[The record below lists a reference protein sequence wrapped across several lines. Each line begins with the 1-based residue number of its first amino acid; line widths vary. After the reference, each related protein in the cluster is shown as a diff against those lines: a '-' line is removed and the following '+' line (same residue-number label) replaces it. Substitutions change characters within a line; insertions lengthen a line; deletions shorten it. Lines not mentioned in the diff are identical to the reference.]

1 MAQATEH
8 IGCAGWAIPKRSADA
23 LPPPGSHL
31 HRYARRFN
39 AVEINSSFYRPHRR
53 TTYERWADSVP
64 DDFRF
69 SVKVPKDITHK
80 ARLAGSAE
88 RLSAFLDE
96 IAGLGDKL
104 GPLLLQLP
112 PGLAFDRPV
121 ADMFFD
127 DLRQRFSGVVVCEPR
142 NATWFGRAA
151 AALLRKFEI
160 GRVGADPASVPAA
173 AKPAAYAGVCY
184 YRLHGSPRVYYSAYA
199 SEELTALAA
208 RIQKETARGHDVWCI
223 FDNTAEGAAQANALS
238 LQALLEKA

>member
-8 IGCAGWAIPKRSADA
+8 IGCAGWAIPKLSADA

-31 HRYARRFN
+31 QRYARRFD

-80 ARLAGSAE
+80 ARLSGSAE
-88 RLSAFLDE
+88 RLSAFLHE

-121 ADMFFD
+121 ADTFFD
-127 DLRQRFSGVVVCEPR
+127 DLRQQFSGVVVCEPR
-142 NATWFGRAA
+142 NATWFSRTA
-151 AALLRKFEI
+151 AALLRKHRI
-160 GRVGADPASVPAA
+160 GRVGADPATVPTA
-173 AKPAAYAGVCY
+173 AKPAAYGGICY
-184 YRLHGSPRVYYSAYA
+184 YRLHGSPRVYYSAYEK
-199 SEELTALAA
+199 EELAA
-208 RIQKETARGHDVWCI
+208 RAGRIRKDAARGHDVWCI
-223 FDNTAEGAAQANALS
+223 FDNTAEGAAQANALT
-238 LQALLEKA
+238 LQALLEKP